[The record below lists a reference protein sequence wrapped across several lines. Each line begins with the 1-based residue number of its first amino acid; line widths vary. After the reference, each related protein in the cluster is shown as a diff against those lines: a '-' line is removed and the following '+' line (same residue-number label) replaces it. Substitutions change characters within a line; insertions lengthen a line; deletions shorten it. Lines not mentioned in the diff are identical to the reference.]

1 MNKNV
6 LRKLVGAE
14 DETAQRLS
22 EYAPDDEDLKERL
35 FAMSEERVKDMKR
48 NENEKAAA
56 AAAEQAERFER
67 LDVKP
72 TPVWFSP
79 LRTAAACAAVLV
91 VGGAVFGVL
100 LKGAPQTADS
110 DEEETASESCT
121 VSETEFDGAADG
133 YSFDTDTF
141 LKNSDKEQSSESK
154 SESFAQSKTADK
166 GESSAQS
173 KSQNKSEAESKN
185 ESKSESGQTS
195 GSSDSSQSASSFIP
209 PVPMPATEIKPADE
223 SSEAAAAELA
233 PEESAPSEQTIPAEG
248 NIGETTSEKVSQL
261 KDGMTYA
268 QVFEILGTPDR
279 LGIPEGYAQYIVD
292 GDKLLI
298 LRYTSEDDTVGTNGD
313 FLQGVELSSMYANES
328 ERTFDGY
335 AAWSRE
341 DKYYGGVIRLTC
353 PQYGLH
359 CADVVFTDEQ
369 QEYLKTIWLGK
380 YTKLRIT
387 HTDEVLES
395 YPPIVYAEKVEVITA
410 ASPNE

>member
-14 DETAQRLS
+14 DETAQRMS
-22 EYAPDDEDLKERL
+22 EYAPDDEDLKDRL

-72 TPVWFSP
+72 APVWFSP

-121 VSETEFDGAADG
+121 VSETEFDGAAGG

-154 SESFAQSKTADK
+154 SE
-166 GESSAQS
+166 
-173 KSQNKSEAESKN
+173 AESKN

-195 GSSDSSQSASSFIP
+195 GSSDNSQSASSFIP

>member
-14 DETAQRLS
+14 DETAQRMS
-22 EYAPDDEDLKERL
+22 EYAPDDEDLKDRL

-56 AAAEQAERFER
+56 AAAAAEQAERFER

-72 TPVWFSP
+72 APVWLSP
-79 LRTAAACAAVLV
+79 LHTAAACAAVLV

-121 VSETEFDGAADG
+121 VSETEFDGAAGG

-154 SESFAQSKTADK
+154 SE
-166 GESSAQS
+166 
-173 KSQNKSEAESKN
+173 AESKN

-195 GSSDSSQSASSFIP
+195 GSSDNSQSASSFIP

>member
-14 DETAQRLS
+14 DETAQRMS

-35 FAMSEERVKDMKR
+35 FAMSEERAKDMKR

-72 TPVWFSP
+72 APVWFSP

-154 SESFAQSKTADK
+154 SE
-166 GESSAQS
+166 
-173 KSQNKSEAESKN
+173 AESKN

-195 GSSDSSQSASSFIP
+195 GSSDNSQSASSFIP

>member
-72 TPVWFSP
+72 APVWLSP
-79 LRTAAACAAVLV
+79 LHTAAACAAVLV

-121 VSETEFDGAADG
+121 VSETEFDGAAGG

-141 LKNSDKEQSSESK
+141 LKNSDKEQSAES
-154 SESFAQSKTADK
+154 
-166 GESSAQS
+166 
-173 KSQNKSEAESKN
+173 KSEAESKN

-195 GSSDSSQSASSFIP
+195 GSSDNSQSASSFIP

-313 FLQGVELSSMYANES
+313 FLQGVELSSMYANEN

-341 DKYYGGVIRLTC
+341 DKYNGGVLRLTC

-369 QEYLKTIWLGK
+369 QEYLKTIWFGK
-380 YTKLRIT
+380 DTKLRIT